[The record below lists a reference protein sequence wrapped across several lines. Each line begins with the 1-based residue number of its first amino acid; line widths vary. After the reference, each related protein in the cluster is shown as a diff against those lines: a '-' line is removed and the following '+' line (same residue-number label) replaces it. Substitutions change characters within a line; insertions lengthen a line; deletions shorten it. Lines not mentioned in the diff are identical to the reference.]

1 MKSQRRAVVLRRL
14 SGPAAITA
22 FALVLGWVAILFA
35 YRDNWIGVVLALVT
49 TAGGFLAIRRG
60 EVMAAQRKVRL
71 EGAISAAAARN
82 RELEL
87 LRRLGSILLGVRSS
101 GELLEEAVQLATG
114 LLEAEGAAILLVVEE
129 GRFLR
134 VSAGAGLLRGAEGS
148 LVPVERS
155 IAGWTVLNDQPLTSD
170 DMEADPRN
178 YPVDTLPP
186 NLERAM
192 CVPLRSSGVV
202 IGTACAYNRMDGTT
216 FGEHDIALL
225 SALAEQ
231 VAVGLDR
238 ATILE
243 ETRRNER
250 ELADKNR
257 ELVRV
262 TKLKDEFLANMSHEL
277 RTPLNAIIGFSEM
290 LLMPEVDG
298 LAEQRRDFLESIA
311 RNGRHLL
318 GLINNILDLSKIEA
332 GRMTVHL
339 TRLDL
344 RDSIRG
350 AVTDTTS
357 LRSAKQQTA
366 TIDVGEEPLLVVAD
380 HTRVRQVLFNLLSNA
395 SKFTPEGGLVSLSAV
410 RTPVPLSIPSE
421 RAGEK
426 TRLVSRDAVWVSVRD
441 SGIGI
446 RPEDM
451 HKLFQVFSQV
461 DSSASRQQP
470 GSGLGLVLCKQF
482 VEMHGGTIGAESIVG
497 GGSTFWF
504 ILPVEGPL
512 ALEVLDARGRLV
524 RSLASGPYAAGRHG
538 FAWDGRDEAGRRA
551 AAGIYFAR
559 VRQGPADA
567 RTKLVFLP

>member
-1 MKSQRRAVVLRRL
+1 MRVTERDVLLRRL
-14 SGPAAITA
+14 TGPAGITSL
-22 FALVLGWVAILFA
+22 ALLLGWIGIFFA
-35 YRDNWIGVVLALVT
+35 FRDSWLGLVFAGICT
-49 TAGGFLAIRRG
+49 VGGFFAIRRG
-60 EVMAAQRKVRL
+60 DVLARQRRARL
-71 EGAISAAAARN
+71 EGAVSAAAARN

-101 GELLEEAVQLATG
+101 GELLEEVVQLATG
-114 LLEAEGAAILLVVEE
+114 LLDSEGAAIFLVVEE
-129 GRFLR
+129 GRFLK
-134 VSAGAGLLRGAEGS
+134 VGAGAGLLRPAAGS

-155 IAGWTVLNDQPLTSD
+155 LAGWVVLNDQAVTSD
-170 DMEADPRN
+170 NMEADARN

-186 NLERAM
+186 NLERAV

-202 IGTACAYNRMDGTT
+202 IGTACAYNRVDGLP
-216 FGEHDIALL
+216 FNEHDIALL

-250 ELADKNR
+250 ELAEKNR
-257 ELVRV
+257 ELIRA

-290 LLMPEVDG
+290 SMLPEMDAMPD
-298 LAEQRRDFLESIA
+298 QKRDFLESIA

-344 RDSIRG
+344 RESIRG

-357 LRSAKQQTA
+357 LRTAKRQTA
-366 TIDVGEEPLLVVAD
+366 TIDVGEEPLMVVAD
-380 HTRVRQVLFNLLSNA
+380 HIRVRQVLFNLLSNA
-395 SKFTPEGGLVSLSAV
+395 SKFTPEGGMVALSAV

-421 RAGEK
+421 RTGEK
-426 TRLVSRDAVWVSVRD
+426 PRLVSRDAVWVSVRD

-446 RPEDM
+446 RAEDM
-451 HKLFQVFSQV
+451 GKLFQVFSQV
-461 DSSASRQQP
+461 DSSASRQQQ
-470 GSGLGLVLCKQF
+470 GTGLGLALCKQF

-512 ALEVLDARGRLV
+512 RT
-524 RSLASGPYAAGRHG
+524 
-538 FAWDGRDEAGRRA
+538 
-551 AAGIYFAR
+551 
-559 VRQGPADA
+559 PA
-567 RTKLVFLP
+567 

>member
-1 MKSQRRAVVLRRL
+1 VNTRQRDVLLRRL
-14 SGPAAITA
+14 GSPAAITA
-22 FALVLGWVAILFA
+22 LALVLGWLAMFFA
-35 YRDNWIGVVLALVT
+35 YQDQWLGLILALLT
-49 TAGGFLAIRRG
+49 TAGAFIAIRRG
-60 EVMAAQRKVRL
+60 DRMARQRRARL
-71 EGAISAAAARN
+71 EGAIDAAAARN

-101 GELLEEAVQLATG
+101 GELLEEVVQLAAG

-129 GRFLR
+129 GRFLK
-134 VSAGAGLLRGAEGS
+134 VSAGAGLLRAAEGS

-155 IAGWTVLNDQPLTSD
+155 LAGWSVLNDQAVTCD
-170 DMEADPRN
+170 DMESDPRN
-178 YPVDTLPP
+178 FPVDTLPAH
-186 NLERAM
+186 LERAV

-202 IGTACAYNRMDGTT
+202 IGTACAYNRVDGRP
-216 FGEHDIALL
+216 FGEHDIVLL
-225 SALAEQ
+225 DALAEQ

-243 ETRRNER
+243 ETRRSER

-257 ELVRV
+257 ELIRV

-290 LLMPEVDG
+290 LLMPEMEAMAD
-298 LAEQRRDFLESIA
+298 QRRDFLESIA

-350 AVTDTTS
+350 AATDTTS
-357 LRSAKQQTA
+357 LRTAKQQTA
-366 TIDVGEEPLLVVAD
+366 TIDVGDEPLMVVAD

-395 SKFTPEGGLVSLSAV
+395 SKFTPEGGVVALSAV
-410 RTPVPLSIPSE
+410 RTPVPLAIPSE

-426 TRLVSRDAVWVSVRD
+426 SRLVTRDAVWVSVRD

-451 HKLFQVFSQV
+451 GKLFQVFSQV
-461 DSSASRQQP
+461 DSSASRQQQ
-470 GSGLGLVLCKQF
+470 GTGLGLALCKQF

-512 ALEVLDARGRLV
+512 
-524 RSLASGPYAAGRHG
+524 RH
-538 FAWDGRDEAGRRA
+538 
-551 AAGIYFAR
+551 
-559 VRQGPADA
+559 PA
-567 RTKLVFLP
+567 